1 MFITKKRFDEAIK
14 EAQEKA
20 FMEADKAR
28 WQSEETERL
37 RNQIIDLDRRLGAI
51 ENKGKKWF
59 RCPCAVFPRNF

>member
-1 MFITKKRFDEAIK
+1 
-14 EAQEKA
+14 
-20 FMEADKAR
+20 MEADKAR

>member
-1 MFITKKRFDEAIK
+1 MFITKKRFDKAIK

-20 FMEADKAR
+20 FLEADKAR
-28 WQSEETERL
+28 WQQEETRCL
-37 RNQIIDLDRRLGAI
+37 REEIRDLSRRLEAI